1 MLRTL
6 DKTNKGIK
14 GSEKKQSSR
23 KRLTSETSL
32 MQIRRSRNNSSWSTI
47 HL

>member
-23 KRLTSETSL
+23 KRL
-32 MQIRRSRNNSSWSTI
+32 
-47 HL
+47 

>member
-14 GSEKKQSSR
+14 GSEKNKVAEKGWHQR
-23 KRLTSETSL
+23 
-32 MQIRRSRNNSSWSTI
+32 
-47 HL
+47 HH

>member
-14 GSEKKQSSR
+14 GSEKNKVAE
-23 KRLTSETSL
+23 KG
-32 MQIRRSRNNSSWSTI
+32 
-47 HL
+47 